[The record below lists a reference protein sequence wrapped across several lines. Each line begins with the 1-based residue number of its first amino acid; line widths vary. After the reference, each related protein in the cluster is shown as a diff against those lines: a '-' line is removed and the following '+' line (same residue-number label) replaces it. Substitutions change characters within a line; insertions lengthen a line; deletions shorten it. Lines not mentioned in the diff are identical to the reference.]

1 MIKELMQLFKQTEGY
16 ENVSTPQ
23 DVYETFLLNYKNLLI
38 GELSLKHGEW
48 EFVYS
53 EAFKDQDNIKPL
65 IAFPIVNKLYKS
77 SDLWPF
83 FFTRIP
89 SLHQPEIQEAIKS
102 HNLNEHNEVELLK
115 YFGKKTITNPFELV
129 SQ

>member
-1 MIKELMQLFKQTEGY
+1 MIKELMKLFKKSGGY
-16 ENVSTPQ
+16 EDITTPQ

-53 EAFKDQDNIKPL
+53 DAFKKQDNIKP
-65 IAFPIVNKLYKS
+65 IVAFPVVNKLYKS

-89 SLHQPEIQEAIKS
+89 SLNQPDIQETIKLN
-102 HNLNEHNEVELLK
+102 NLDERNEVELLK
-115 YFGKKTITNPFELV
+115 YFGKKTISNPFELIA
-129 SQ
+129 Q